1 MGNERAG
8 SSLASPQ
15 TKERKGRLM
24 ISSKDRWNGFGRN
37 AARMV
42 LGASLLAIGVT
53 TASVFAVAQQPN
65 ASSAPPRAPAGAPA
79 APADSGAQW
88 VKLCQKSEQTGNKE
102 ICVIQSEKM
111 DPNLLIV
118 THYAA
123 VRIEE
128 GNPKKALIIR
138 MPTINSLVIPTGAQI
153 VIDQQD
159 PTPLPFN
166 VCFPA
171 ACQADIEL
179 TDELLDKMR
188 KGNLMVAAALKV
200 DKKTLAFRFPLTGF
214 SKALDGPPTDAVAFE
229 KSRREYIAY
238 LQRQRQ
244 ELAAKARGAPAGAPQ
259 QPGAAPTPGAVPQPG
274 AAPGQ

>member
-1 MGNERAG
+1 
-8 SSLASPQ
+8 
-15 TKERKGRLM
+15 M
-24 ISSKDRWNGFGRN
+24 I
-37 AARMV
+37 A
-42 LGASLLAIGVT
+42 VT

-65 ASSAPPRAPAGAPA
+65 TSSAPARAPAGAA
-79 APADSGAQW
+79 APAGGGDQW

-153 VIDQQD
+153 VIDQQE
-159 PTPLPFN
+159 PTPMPFN

-188 KGNLMVAAALKV
+188 KGNLMIAAALKV

-229 KSRREYIAY
+229 RSRREYIAY
-238 LQRQRQ
+238 LQKQRQ
-244 ELAAKARGAPAGAPQ
+244 ELAAKARGAQGGAAQ
-259 QPGAAPTPGAVPQPG
+259 QPSAVPQPG
-274 AAPGQ
+274 AAAQPGAVTPQ